1 MQLMLSL
8 WVKKNQNSPK
18 ISLAAT
24 KVKHV
29 WIKCHNKVKEQY
41 EFNKFFF
48 MKYKRNAVFLFW
60 VGYDVENSYIKH
72 N

>member
-24 KVKHV
+24 KVKHI

-41 EFNKFFF
+41 EFNK
-48 MKYKRNAVFLFW
+48 KKIYEV
-60 VGYDVENSYIKH
+60 
-72 N
+72 